1 MARYTGPVCKL
12 CRREG
17 TKLFL
22 KGSRC
27 LTEKC
32 AIERRPYAPGQHG
45 QATGRRRKTSEYAK
59 QLREKQKV
67 KRIYGMTERQFR
79 NLVEKVRHRSG
90 VTGENLLVALESRL
104 DNMVYRMG
112 FAQSRKA
119 ARQLVRHRHVEVN
132 GRTVDIPSYAVRPS
146 EEIRVGERS
155 RNMNAVRAALD
166 ALSRAVPVSWI
177 TVDTEKA
184 VGKMT
189 TLPTRDTIPIAAQEQ
204 LIVELYSK

>member
-32 AIERRPYAPGQHG
+32 AIERRAYAPGQHG

-155 RNMNAVRAALD
+155 RDMTAVRAALD
-166 ALSRAVPVSWI
+166 ALSRAAPVSWI

-189 TLPTRDTIPIAAQEQ
+189 ALPTRDTIPIAAQEQ